1 MKKINNKSLILVI
14 TLILMVIIF
23 TIYFFINKN
32 NKMFNKNFNI
42 GNNITSKSIQEIE
55 QYILN
60 ISSYEATVEINVQSN
75 KNENK
80 YIMKQKYNSQGLE
93 EQTIIEPSN
102 LAGLTILYENG
113 KLTINNTK
121 LKLKTVYENYE
132 YIVDNNLWLNS
143 FIKDY
148 KESSEKSI
156 TEDST
161 NIIMSVN
168 ISNKSNYGNIK
179 TLYINRNTG
188 NPEKM
193 LIQDKNQK
201 NIVYILYNEIRI
213 NNITK

>member
-1 MKKINNKSLILVI
+1 MKFIRLNKKSLIILICIILAI
-14 TLILMVIIF
+14 TIISV
-23 TIYFFINKN
+23 YFINKN
-32 NKMFNKNFNI
+32 NKIFNQNFNI

-132 YIVDNNLWLNS
+132 YIVDNN
-143 FIKDY
+143 
-148 KESSEKSI
+148 
-156 TEDST
+156 
-161 NIIMSVN
+161 
-168 ISNKSNYGNIK
+168 YG
-179 TLYINRNTG
+179 
-188 NPEKM
+188 
-193 LIQDKNQK
+193 LI
-201 NIVYILYNEIRI
+201 LL
-213 NNITK
+213 